1 MVSGIYGFT
10 NQARIPAQHKI
21 SGHVS
26 PAHSIAV
33 YNRIIDGP
41 VLQCLILGYIIIDP
55 IIKILSILPV
65 SQCPA
70 FLHHLREPVLNL
82 PVF

>member
-41 VLQCLILGYIIIDP
+41 VPQCLIIGNIIIDP
-55 IIKILSILPV
+55 IIKYSAFSLSPNV
-65 SQCPA
+65 
-70 FLHHLREPVLNL
+70 LHSCTTSESLS
-82 PVF
+82 